1 MANVVEIT
9 DFSAKE
15 LDIYARCTE
24 VQLLNR
30 EDPVEGNFYRRE
42 PEGHCAC
49 AGCRCL
55 PVSIL
60 AETGQLQGEGA
71 DILRRCPQTPVY
83 AADHAVISKL
93 TGFPM
98 TRGMLCAMRRPV
110 PKSPEELCRSARRI
124 AVLENI
130 VNPTNVGAIFRS
142 AAALS
147 MDAVL
152 LSTGCSNPLLP
163 SGDPREHGDGFSDSV
178 GFFEHGAWP
187 GRGMEIL
194 HEHGFCTAA
203 MALKEDSVGI
213 DDPDLAKEEKLA
225 IVLGTEGDGLA
236 DGTIADCDYTVRI
249 PMSHGVDS
257 LNVASASAV
266 AFWELGRRRGDR

>member
-1 MANVVEIT
+1 M
-9 DFSAKE
+9 
-15 LDIYARCTE
+15 
-24 VQLLNR
+24 QLLNR
-30 EDPVEGNFYRRE
+30 ADPLKGIFIAESPKVIAR
-42 PEGHCAC
+42 ALD
-49 AGCRCL
+49 AGCL

-147 MDAVL
+147 MDAVF
-152 LSTGCSNPLLP
+152 LSTGCSNPLYRRAIRVSMGTVFQIP
-163 SGDPREHGDGFSDSV
+163 WA
-178 GFFEHGAWP
+178 FFEHGAWP

-266 AFWELGRRRGDR
+266 AFWDLGRRRGDRGGDMR

>member
-30 EDPVEGNFYRRE
+30 EDPSKGIFIAESPKVIAR
-42 PEGHCAC
+42 ALD
-49 AGCRCL
+49 AGCL

-124 AVLENI
+124 ARARKYCESDECRGDLPFCGSPVYGCGASEHRMQQ
-130 VNPTNVGAIFRS
+130 PT
-142 AAALS
+142 
-147 MDAVL
+147 
-152 LSTGCSNPLLP
+152 LP

-178 GFFEHGAWP
+178 GFF
-187 GRGMEIL
+187 
-194 HEHGFCTAA
+194 
-203 MALKEDSVGI
+203 
-213 DDPDLAKEEKLA
+213 
-225 IVLGTEGDGLA
+225 
-236 DGTIADCDYTVRI
+236 
-249 PMSHGVDS
+249 
-257 LNVASASAV
+257 
-266 AFWELGRRRGDR
+266 

>member
-1 MANVVEIT
+1 M
-9 DFSAKE
+9 
-15 LDIYARCTE
+15 
-24 VQLLNR
+24 QLLNR
-30 EDPVEGNFYRRE
+30 EDPSKGIFIAESPKVIER
-42 PEGHCAC
+42 ALD
-49 AGCRCL
+49 AGCE

-60 AETGQLQGEGA
+60 AETGQLHGEGEHILQRCA
-71 DILRRCPQTPVY
+71 DTPVY
-83 AADHAVISKL
+83 VAEHAVISQL

-98 TRGMLCAMRRPV
+98 TRGMLCAMRRPTS
-110 PKSPEELCRSARRI
+110 KSPEAICKGVRRI

-152 LSTGCSNPLLP
+152 LSTGCSNPLYRRAIRVSMGTVFQIP
-163 SGDPREHGDGFSDSV
+163 WA
-178 GFFEHGAWP
+178 FFEHGAWP
-187 GRGMEIL
+187 EHGMEIL
-194 HEHGFCTAA
+194 REHGFRTAA

-213 DDPDLAKEEKLA
+213 DDPQLAKEEKLA
-225 IVLGTEGDGLA
+225 IVLGTEGDGLM

-257 LNVASASAV
+257 LNVAAASAV
-266 AFWELGRRRGDR
+266 AFWELGRHRSDR

>member
-30 EDPVEGNFYRRE
+30 EDPSKGIFIAESPKVIAR
-42 PEGHCAC
+42 ALD
-49 AGCRCL
+49 AGCL

-98 TRGMLCAMRRPV
+98 TRGMLCAMRRPAL
-110 PKSPEELCRSARRI
+110 KSPEEICRSARRI

-152 LSTGCSNPLLP
+152 LSTGMQQSALP
-163 SGDPREHGDGFSDSV
+163 SGDPCEHGDGFSDSV
-178 GFFEHGAWP
+178 GFFGA
-187 GRGMEIL
+187 RS
-194 HEHGFCTAA
+194 
-203 MALKEDSVGI
+203 MAG
-213 DDPDLAKEEKLA
+213 ARN
-225 IVLGTEGDGLA
+225 GD
-236 DGTIADCDYTVRI
+236 IA
-249 PMSHGVDS
+249 
-257 LNVASASAV
+257 
-266 AFWELGRRRGDR
+266 

>member
-15 LDIYARCTE
+15 LDIYARFTE

-30 EDPVEGNFYRRE
+30 ADPLKGIFIAESPKVIAR
-42 PEGHCAC
+42 ALD
-49 AGCRCL
+49 AGCL

-60 AETGQLQGEGA
+60 AETGQLQGGGA

-147 MDAVL
+147 MDAVF
-152 LSTGCSNPLLP
+152 LSTGCSNPLYRRAIRVSMGTVFQIP
-163 SGDPREHGDGFSDSV
+163 WA
-178 GFFEHGAWP
+178 FFEHGAWP

-236 DGTIADCDYTVRI
+236 YGTIADCDYTVRI

>member
-30 EDPVEGNFYRRE
+30 EDPSKGIFIAESPKVIAR
-42 PEGHCAC
+42 ALD
-49 AGCRCL
+49 AGCL

-152 LSTGCSNPLLP
+152 LSTGCSNPLYRRAIRV
-163 SGDPREHGDGFSDSV
+163 SMGTVFQIKWTIAHTKKKNIN
-178 GFFEHGAWP
+178 
-187 GRGMEIL
+187 EIL
-194 HEHGFCTAA
+194 HQLGFKTAA
-203 MALKEDSVGI
+203 MALKEESVNI
-213 DDPDLAKEEKLA
+213 DNDALMNEDRLA
-225 IVLGTEGDGLA
+225 IILGTEGEGLTEE
-236 DGTIADCDYTVRI
+236 TINGSDYTVCI
-249 PMSHGVDS
+249 PMSNGVDS
-257 LNVASASAV
+257 LNVAAASAV
-266 AFWELGRRRGDR
+266 AFWQLGNK